1 MRSRRWRV
9 RTLLLLGALL
19 ALAALRFLLLDSRPS
34 AKVARV
40 EDTPRV
46 FVAPDFAAVV
56 PGAREK
62 VRSIREALEIP
73 GLAVAVGVEGRL
85 VWSQAFGFAD
95 REGGVPATRTTRFRV
110 GSVSKPLTAA
120 AVALLH
126 EKGLLDLDAPIQRYV
141 PSFPEKEF
149 PITTRLLAGHLAGI
163 RHYLGEEFRIRRRY
177 ATVLE
182 GLEIFRDDPLLHPPG
197 TRFAY
202 SSYGWNL
209 ISAAVEGASGEE
221 FLSFMDRHVFGPLG
235 MSHTEADRAE
245 AEIPERTRFYERGE
259 AGGIGEAP
267 PVDLSHKWA
276 GGGFLSTPED
286 LVRFGSAHL
295 GEGFLREETLELLFT
310 SQRTSA
316 GEETGYG
323 IGWRVDSDA
332 KRGRFAVHTGSSVGG
347 SAILVVFRDDRAVFA
362 MAANLSSER
371 TERWKANDPVV
382 VPDLFVEEIRR
393 RRSGEAR

>member
-1 MRSRRWRV
+1 VRSPPSRV
-9 RTLLLLGALL
+9 RTALLVAALL
-19 ALAALRFLLLDSRPS
+19 ALAAVRFLLLDDGPA
-34 AKVARV
+34 AKVAHV
-40 EDTPRV
+40 EDTPRL
-46 FVAPDFAAVV
+46 FVAPEFAATV
-56 PGAREK
+56 PAARER
-62 VRSIREALEIP
+62 VRSIRDALEIP

-95 REGGVPATRTTRFRV
+95 RERLLPATRTTRFRI

-126 EKGLLDLDAPIQRYV
+126 EKRLLDLDAPIQRYV
-141 PSFPEKEF
+141 PSFPGKEF

-163 RHYLGEEFRIRRRY
+163 RHYRGEEFRIRRHY

-209 ISAAVEGASGEE
+209 IAAAVEGASGEE
-221 FLSFMDRHVFGPLG
+221 FLSHMDRQVFGPLG
-235 MSHTEADRAE
+235 MAHTEADRAE
-245 AEIPERTRFYERGE
+245 AEIPERTRFYERDGE
-259 AGGIGEAP
+259 GPIAEAP
-267 PVDLSHKWA
+267 PVDLSCKWA

-295 GEGFLREETLELLFT
+295 EGGFLKEETLELLFT
-310 SQRTSA
+310 SQRTSS

-323 IGWRVDSDA
+323 IGWKVQGDP
-332 KRGRFAVHTGSSVGG
+332 KRGRLASHSGSAVGG
-347 SAILVVFRDDRAVFA
+347 SAVLALYRDDGAVFA
-362 MAANLSSER
+362 MAANLSPER
-371 TERWKANDPVV
+371 NERWRANDPIAVA
-382 VPDLFVEEIRR
+382 DLFVEEIRR
-393 RRSGEAR
+393 RRSVEGR